1 MSTHRLPFLLAALT
15 LFTFAGC
22 RDAKITSYR
31 VRKEAPP
38 KMPLLTQET
47 GNVPQLHYRTPSG
60 WAEQPAGSVRLASF
74 TIAGSEGRKAD
85 MSVTQFPGD
94 VGGDLANV
102 NRWRGQVQLAPIAAA
117 ELPKEVREED
127 FPAGH
132 FSLVDMVSDK
142 PIIDGKYRSR
152 ILGAWLKQPDRTWF
166 FKLSGEADLVSAQK
180 SAFDD
185 FLKSV
190 TITAPAPSE
199 TIPGENAV
207 GGSAVSTTS
216 GVTPP
221 NATAEAPG
229 AHTVTW
235 TAPSAWTEKPLGTM
249 RKGSFG
255 VRGKD
260 GAEADLSIISF
271 PGDAGGV
278 AENLNRWRGQL
289 QLPSQ
294 DAAALASASST
305 IANGNLRF
313 TVVDYSGTTSNGPT
327 RLLGAILPLD
337 NETYFFKLMG
347 PAGAVG
353 ENKQAF
359 LDFLKTVQVR

>member
-1 MSTHRLPFLLAALT
+1 MSTHRLPFLLATLT
-15 LFTFAGC
+15 LLTFAGC

-38 KMPLLTQET
+38 KMPAITQET
-47 GNVPQLHYRTPSG
+47 GNVPQLHYKAPTG
-60 WAEQPAGSVRLASF
+60 WTEQPAGAVRIASF
-74 TIAGSEGRKAD
+74 TIAGKEDRKAD

-102 NRWRGQVQLAPIAAA
+102 NRWRGQIQLSPITAAD
-117 ELPKEVREED
+117 LSKDVREQD
-127 FPAGH
+127 FPAGQ

-142 PIIDGKYRSR
+142 PVIDGKYRSR

-166 FKLSGEADLVSAQK
+166 FKLSGEADLVAAQQ
-180 SAFDD
+180 SAFEE
-185 FLKSV
+185 FLKSI
-190 TITAPAPSE
+190 TITAPAPSDALV
-199 TIPGENAV
+199 GEIS
-207 GGSAVSTTS
+207 GSSGVSTTS

-221 NATAEAPG
+221 NAAGAPG

-235 TAPSAWTEKPLGTM
+235 SAPNAWTTKPLGTM
-249 RKGSFG
+249 RKGSFT
-255 VRGKD
+255 VHGKN
-260 GAEADLSIISF
+260 GAEADLSVISF

-289 QLPSQ
+289 QLETQ
-294 DAAALASASST
+294 DATTLAAASST
-305 IANGNLRF
+305 IANDNLRF
-313 TVVDYSGTTSNGPT
+313 TVVDYTGTTGNGPT

-337 NETYFFKLMG
+337 SETYFFKLMG
-347 PAGAVG
+347 PESAVG

>member
-38 KMPLLTQET
+38 KMPALTQET
-47 GNVPQLHYRTPSG
+47 GNVPQLHYKAPSG
-60 WAEQPAGSVRLASF
+60 WDQQPAGSVRIASF
-74 TIAGSEGRKAD
+74 SIAGTEGRKAD

-102 NRWRGQVQLAPIAAA
+102 NRWRGQIQLAPLAATD
-117 ELPKEVREED
+117 LPKEVREED

-132 FSLVDMVSDK
+132 FSLVDLVSDK
-142 PIIDGKYRSR
+142 PIIDGKYHSR

-166 FKLSGEADLVSAQK
+166 FKLSGESDLVTAQK
-180 SAFDD
+180 SAFED
-185 FLKSV
+185 FLKSI
-190 TITAPAPSE
+190 TITAPAPGE
-199 TIPGENAV
+199 AIPGENAAS
-207 GGSAVSTTS
+207 GSAVSTTS

-221 NATAEAPG
+221 GLSSETPG

-235 TAPSAWTEKPLGTM
+235 TAPNSWTTKPLGAM
-249 RKGSFG
+249 RKGSFT

-260 GAEADLSIISF
+260 GTEADLSIISF

-289 QLPSQ
+289 QLASQ
-294 DAAALASASST
+294 DAAALARDSST

-313 TVVDYSGTTSNGPT
+313 TVVDYSGTTNTGST